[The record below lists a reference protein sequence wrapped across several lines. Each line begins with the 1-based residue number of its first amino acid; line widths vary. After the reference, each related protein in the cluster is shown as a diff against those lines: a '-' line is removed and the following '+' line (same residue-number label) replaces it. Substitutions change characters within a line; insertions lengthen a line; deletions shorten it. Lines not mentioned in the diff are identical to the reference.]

1 MKTNLKTIISISS
14 IFLSM
19 SVLYGQNIETKTI
32 IGEKE
37 IGKREIIIYTPK
49 EYIDP
54 TAKFE
59 VVYVLDAQQ
68 REFFD
73 VVHSTIAFQNYGL
86 RPMIVVGIVSENRN
100 KDFLPENKHPETFQ
114 ELAGELGNASNFSDF
129 IDKTLFKYINM
140 NYRTL
145 PTNIGIGYSNG
156 GTFINYVMLTKPN
169 MFDVIFSIDAN
180 MNYDRGQM
188 IDRIENNQ
196 EFKQSKIFYYSAF
209 TATSENWIKSSE
221 KFNEILVKNKNIT
234 FENDFFQ
241 NESHST
247 VFQQGVIN
255 AFKAYFRYQ
264 FFNSSKLIEYFKN
277 LENEGHYA
285 LTRKELH
292 RIAKFYMQY
301 NLTEDAR
308 EVLINFQEKL
318 SGEIE
323 DSDDLYDLFG
333 TGDLYLNLNF
343 KDKAKEYFLFC
354 ESKLE
359 KNKNKISKDFYDFG
373 KGKIKEK
380 LELIDKNDQ

>member
-1 MKTNLKTIISISS
+1 MNL
-14 IFLSM
+14 
-19 SVLYGQNIETKTI
+19 LYGQKIETKNI

-68 REFFD
+68 KEIFD
-73 VVHSTIAFQNYGL
+73 VVHSTIAFQNFGL

-100 KDFLPENKHPETFQ
+100 KDFLPENKYPETFQ
-114 ELAGELGNASNFSDF
+114 ELAGELGNASNFRDF
-129 IDKTLFKYINM
+129 IEKTVFKYINK

-156 GTFINYVMLTKPN
+156 GTFMNYVMLTKPN

-180 MNYDRGQM
+180 LNYDRGQM

-196 EFKQSKIFYYSAF
+196 ELKQSKIFYY
-209 TATSENWIKSSE
+209 TCLTPGGENWVKNSE
-221 KFNEILVKNKNIT
+221 KFNELLVKNKNIT

-241 NESHST
+241 NETHSS

-264 FFNSSKLIEYFKN
+264 FLTIPCLIKHLVLLQFDFLAICKL
-277 LENEGHYA
+277 L
-285 LTRKELH
+285 
-292 RIAKFYMQY
+292 QQ
-301 NLTEDAR
+301 
-308 EVLINFQEKL
+308 VLNC
-318 SGEIE
+318 
-323 DSDDLYDLFG
+323 
-333 TGDLYLNLNF
+333 LYL
-343 KDKAKEYFLFC
+343 
-354 ESKLE
+354 
-359 KNKNKISKDFYDFG
+359 
-373 KGKIKEK
+373 
-380 LELIDKNDQ
+380 